1 MTNEMKVENQT
12 ALRARQAKGEV
23 RCALCLTE
31 LTVDEQDLLRLG
43 VCRACAEFAV
53 EETILSLDSATKR
66 YTDLIDNLRV

>member
-1 MTNEMKVENQT
+1 MKVDNQ
-12 ALRARQAKGEV
+12 AAMRARQAKGEI

-53 EETILSLDSATKR
+53 EERI
-66 YTDLIDNLRV
+66 LRVDTCSLFIPPSVFS